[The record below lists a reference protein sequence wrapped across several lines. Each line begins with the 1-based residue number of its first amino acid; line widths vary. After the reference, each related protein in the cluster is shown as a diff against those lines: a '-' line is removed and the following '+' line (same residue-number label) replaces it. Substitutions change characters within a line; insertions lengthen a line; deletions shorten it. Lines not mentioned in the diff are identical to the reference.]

1 MKKHLI
7 PLCFLVICIMI
18 LSSCENAL
26 TNETGEDSISSPV
39 PESSSLR
46 GDEYIFETTVAPLI
60 IENSSYNFWLPCEYD
75 YFYRL
80 SSGVGLFKKD
90 GMYSLIYDDK
100 SMIFS
105 TFEYEVIN
113 SYKNMVCIQS
123 TENNLYGLMYRDGN
137 IIIEPQYDSP
147 LEFTED
153 LAAVI
158 HNGKLGYINTGGE
171 LVIDCFYE
179 WGGPFS
185 EGLAAVGIGEQFW
198 FIDIKGEV
206 ISGPYEFTNMDT
218 FSVTVAYMAYSEGY
232 TAYFEKNEEG
242 TAAFGG
248 GGYWGYLD
256 KGGNVAIPAQYSFVR
271 PFKGG
276 LAAVETKDGQ
286 WIYIDKNGRKV
297 MDGTPSDFSDGLAC
311 TGKEFIDKSGN
322 TVVKIPEKYQI
333 ETSAQQ
339 GIDNFRDG
347 LIVLFRHENM
357 RSIYSVMDING
368 EIVLESA
375 DFEEVKIFKE
385 KLVAVKINGKWGVI
399 HIPEKN

>member
-1 MKKHLI
+1 M
-7 PLCFLVICIMI
+7 F
-18 LSSCENAL
+18 LSSCKNDL
-26 TNETGEDSISSPV
+26 TNGTEEDSTSSSV
-39 PESSSLR
+39 PESTSLM
-46 GDEYIFETTVAPLI
+46 GNVDIPKLTDVPLFT
-60 IENSSYNFWLPCEYD
+60 ENSPYNFCLPCEYD
-75 YFYRL
+75 YIGYFHDGYGFL
-80 SSGVGLFKKD
+80 VKDEKYGL
-90 GMYSLIYDDK
+90 IDDNDVI
-100 SMIFS
+100 IFS
-105 TFEYEVIN
+105 TPNYQIN
-113 SYKNMVCIQS
+113 GLYNDMLCIKS
-123 TENNLYGLMYRDGN
+123 TENNLYGLMSRDGD

-153 LAAVI
+153 LASVV
-158 HNGKLGYINTGGE
+158 HNDKLGYINTDGE
-171 LVIDCFYE
+171 LIIDYFYE
-179 WGGPFS
+179 WGCPFS

-198 FIDIKGEV
+198 FIDTKGEV

-218 FSVTVAYMAYSEGY
+218 FTVTLAYMEYSEGY

-242 TAAFGG
+242 TATFGG

-256 KGGNVAIPAQYSFVR
+256 KEGNIAIPAQYSFVR

-276 LAAVETKDGQ
+276 LAAVEIKDEQ
-286 WIYIDKNGRKV
+286 WIYIDKDGKKV
-297 MDGTPSDFSDGLAC
+297 MEGAPSDFSDGLAC

-322 TVVKIPEKYQI
+322 VVVKIPEGYQV

-347 LIVLFRHENM
+347 LIVLYKHKDM

-368 EIVLESA
+368 EIVLESE

-399 HIPEKN
+399 HIPKKN